1 MIPTENPPLLDS
13 NWKPLVS
20 ECKSL
25 ITKLCAQKIIFF
37 INIDTMLEPFF
48 WYCQSDAPLA
58 PFLYQKLEVI
68 MWNLM
73 QRLIKK
79 EVLLETTSAKD
90 DDMSLQG
97 S

>member
-1 MIPTENPPLLDS
+1 
-13 NWKPLVS
+13 
-20 ECKSL
+20 
-25 ITKLCAQKIIFF
+25 
-37 INIDTMLEPFF
+37 MLEPFF